1 MFVWDVS
8 WSPDGTLIASVSSDG
23 TICIYDASGLQEN
36 RETVEIPCIKKLVSL
51 PGVNIINCDFTG
63 AAFDTPGL
71 KEKVFMSGGVG
82 I

>member
-8 WSPDGTLIASVSSDG
+8 WSPDGKLIASVSSDG
-23 TICIYDASGLQEN
+23 AICIYDASGLQKN
-36 RETVEIPCIKKLVSL
+36 WETAEIPCIKKLVSL

-63 AAFDTPGL
+63 AVFDTPWL
-71 KEKVFMSGGVG
+71 KEQVYMSGGVG